1 MLAALLFLLL
11 ASAGVSIYLALG
23 ISSALLFAADGES
36 LSGFVQVIVDRLN
49 SQTLMAVP
57 FFVVAA
63 TFMRRGGMARTLVEL
78 ADASVGALPG
88 GLALVAIFAATLF
101 AAISGSS
108 LATAMAMGTLLIPEM
123 LRQSYDRKFAVGVVG
138 ASGTLGILIPPSL
151 ALIVFGVVA
160 EQSVPKLFLA
170 GVVPGLLQAALFA
183 LLVVFRMRN
192 HPLPRRTPRRSAPLR
207 RALPALGLPAFAMG
221 GIYSGLVTV
230 TEAAALLAALAIAAG
245 LASRSIRPGEVVPLL
260 ADAMRTCAGLILIVA
275 FAMALGHWITISQ
288 IPARLV
294 EASAGLDLSAWQ
306 FLLLMNL
313 VMLLLGAVLEVLS
326 VILITVP
333 IVLPLLPE
341 FGIDPIHYAIIV
353 VVNMEL
359 ALLTPPIG
367 LNLFVLSGISKAPL
381 SEVIRGVAP
390 FAIVLGALLLLVTF
404 APLLTL
410 TLPNWVYG

>member
-11 ASAGVSIYLALG
+11 ACAGVSIYLALG

-57 FFVVAA
+57 FFVIAA

-78 ADASVGALPG
+78 ADASVGGLPG

-192 HPLPRRTPRRSAPLR
+192 HPLPPRTTRRAPLR

-294 EASAGLDLSAWQ
+294 EASAGLELSAWQ

-390 FAIVLGALLLLVTF
+390 FSIVLGALLLLVTF
-404 APLLTL
+404 VPLLTL
-410 TLPNWVYG
+410 TLPKWVFG

>member
-11 ASAGVSIYLALG
+11 ACAGVSIYLALG

-57 FFVVAA
+57 FFVIAA

-78 ADASVGALPG
+78 ADASVGGLPG

-192 HPLPRRTPRRSAPLR
+192 HPLPPRTTRRAPLR

-245 LASRSIRPGEVVPLL
+245 LGSRSIRPGEVVPLL

-294 EASAGLDLSAWQ
+294 EASAGLELSAWQ

-390 FAIVLGALLLLVTF
+390 FSIVLGALLLLVTF
-404 APLLTL
+404 VPLLTL
-410 TLPNWVYG
+410 TLPKWVFG

>member
-11 ASAGVSIYLALG
+11 AGAGVSIYLALG

-63 TFMRRGGMARTLVEL
+63 TFMRHGGMARTLVEL

-151 ALIVFGVVA
+151 ALIVYGVVA

-183 LLVVFRMRN
+183 LLVVLRMRN
-192 HPLPRRTPRRSAPLR
+192 HPLPRRSARRAPLR

-245 LASRSIRPGEVVPLL
+245 LASRSIRPGKVVPLL
-260 ADAMRTCAGLILIVA
+260 AESMRTCAGLILIVA

-294 EASAGLDLSAWQ
+294 EASAGLELSAWQ

-410 TLPNWVYG
+410 TLPKWVFG

>member
-11 ASAGVSIYLALG
+11 ACAGVSIYLALG

-57 FFVVAA
+57 FFVIAA

-78 ADASVGALPG
+78 ADASVGGLPG

-192 HPLPRRTPRRSAPLR
+192 HPLPPRTARRAPLR

-294 EASAGLDLSAWQ
+294 EASAGLELSAWQ

-390 FAIVLGALLLLVTF
+390 FSIVLGALLLLVTF
-404 APLLTL
+404 VPLLTL
-410 TLPNWVYG
+410 TLPKWVFG

>member
-57 FFVVAA
+57 FFVIAA

-78 ADASVGALPG
+78 ADASVGGLPG

-192 HPLPRRTPRRSAPLR
+192 HPLPPRTTRRAPLR

-294 EASAGLDLSAWQ
+294 EASAGLELSAWQ

-390 FAIVLGALLLLVTF
+390 FSIVLGALLLLVTF
-404 APLLTL
+404 VPLLTL
-410 TLPNWVYG
+410 TLPKWVFG

>member
-11 ASAGVSIYLALG
+11 ACAGVSIYLALG

-57 FFVVAA
+57 FFVIAA

-78 ADASVGALPG
+78 ADASVGGLPG

-151 ALIVFGVVA
+151 ALIVCGVVA

-192 HPLPRRTPRRSAPLR
+192 HPLPPRTTRRAPLR

-245 LASRSIRPGEVVPLL
+245 LGSRSIRPGEVVPLL

-294 EASAGLDLSAWQ
+294 EASAGLELSAWQ

-390 FAIVLGALLLLVTF
+390 FSIVLGALLLLVTF
-404 APLLTL
+404 VPLLTL
-410 TLPNWVYG
+410 TLPKWVFG